1 MTITKQAIEQHF
13 KDYYPA
19 LKSYLYRM
27 TASEDDAK
35 DLASETFLRVMK
47 NLDSFE
53 GRSSIKTWIFAIAT
67 NLARD
72 HFRAQRRWPVDAQDQ
87 AKKAASLRE
96 IKEDIQNL
104 QRLNPEL
111 KYEIKEH
118 IDFCFTCMMK
128 TLSLEQQMVLMLK
141 NIYDFKVHEIATILG
156 KTQPTI
162 KNFLHQARSSMKDIF
177 ENRCSMVS
185 QTGIC
190 YQCSELNGIFNPK
203 QREQEE
209 LVKLKMV
216 QEAKKNPTDQFMLLE
231 LRINLIREIDPCIGK
246 SAALHLSHMKMLRR
260 AIKDD

>member
-1 MTITKQAIEQHF
+1 MPLAKQSLEQSF
-13 KDYYPA
+13 KEYYPS

-27 TASEDDAK
+27 TAVEQDAE

-53 GRSSIKTWIFAIAT
+53 GRASLKTWIFAIAT

-72 HFRAQRRWPVDAQDQ
+72 HFRAQRRWPVDAQDR
-87 AKKAASLRE
+87 AKRAASLRE
-96 IKEDIQNL
+96 IKDDIQNL
-104 QRLNPEL
+104 QRSNPEV

-128 TLSLEQQMVLMLK
+128 TLALEQQLALMLK
-141 NIYDFKVHEIATILG
+141 HIYDFKVDEIAAILG

-162 KNFLHQARSSMKDIF
+162 KNLLHQARTTMKNIF

-185 QTGIC
+185 QTGVC
-190 YQCSELNGIFNPK
+190 YQCSELNNIFNPK
-203 QREQEE
+203 QNEQQE
-209 LVKLKMV
+209 LLKLKMV
-216 QEAKKNPTDQFMLLE
+216 QEAKKNPAEQFKLLD
-231 LRINLIREIDPCIGK
+231 LRMKLISEIDPCHDK

-260 AIKDD
+260 AIKDE